1 MAVRRP
7 VTASAG
13 ERGAALLLALV
24 LLVLV
29 ETASLLIAVALA
41 VEERGERAEAARARL
56 DRLAESAVE
65 ATLARLAEGDA
76 SGLEPT
82 ELGGGRLSSEV
93 ESLGAG
99 RYVIRA
105 RARREGAERRLE
117 VEVLRDVAGTRILRW
132 RPGPI
137 GPAGG

>member
-1 MAVRRP
+1 VRRPAAVRR
-7 VTASAG
+7 G

-29 ETASLLIAVALA
+29 ESAALLLAIALA
-41 VEERGERAEAARARL
+41 AEARGARAEADRSRL

-82 ELGGGRLSSEV
+82 ELGGGTLTSEV
-93 ESLGAG
+93 ESFGAG
-99 RYVIRA
+99 RYTIRA
-105 RARREGAERRLE
+105 RARRAGAARTIE
-117 VEVLRDVAGTRILRW
+117 VELVRLAGETRILRW
-132 RPGPI
+132 QPGPI
-137 GPAGG
+137 APAGERD

>member
-7 VTASAG
+7 ATASAG

-29 ETASLLIAVALA
+29 ETAGLLLAVALA
-41 VEERGERAEAARARL
+41 VEARGERAEAARARL

-105 RARREGAERRLE
+105 RARRAGAERRLE
-117 VEVLRDVAGTRILRW
+117 VEVLREVAGTRILRW

-137 GPAGG
+137 VSAGG

>member
-1 MAVRRP
+1 MKRSPAPR
-7 VTASAG
+7 AG

-29 ETASLLIAVALA
+29 ETAAFLVAITLSA
-41 VEERGERAEAARARL
+41 EARGARTEAARSRL

-82 ELGGGRLSSEV
+82 ELGGGTLTSEV
-93 ESLGAG
+93 DSLGEG
-99 RYVIRA
+99 RYTIRA
-105 RARREGAERRLE
+105 TARRAGAERTIDVELVRL
-117 VEVLRDVAGTRILRW
+117 AGETRILRW
-132 RPGPI
+132 RPG
-137 GPAGG
+137 GFAPAGAGD

>member
-1 MAVRRP
+1 M
-7 VTASAG
+7 TAPRAARDG

-29 ETASLLIAVALA
+29 ESAAFLVAMTLSIEA
-41 VEERGERAEAARARL
+41 REARAEAARTRL

-82 ELGGGRLSSEV
+82 ELGGGTLTSEV
-93 ESLGAG
+93 DDLGAG
-99 RYVIRA
+99 RYTIRA
-105 RARREGAERRLE
+105 RARRAGAERSIE
-117 VEVLRDVAGTRILRW
+117 VELVRFPGGIRILRW
-132 RPGPI
+132 APGRFA
-137 GPAGG
+137 PAGAAD